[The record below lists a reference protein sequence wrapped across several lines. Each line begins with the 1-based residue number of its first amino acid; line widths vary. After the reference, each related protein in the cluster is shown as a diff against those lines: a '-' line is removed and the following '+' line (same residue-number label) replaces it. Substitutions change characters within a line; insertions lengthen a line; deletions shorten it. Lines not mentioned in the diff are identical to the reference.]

1 MSEKQFTELE
11 KLNYELEKL
20 QFLIDL
26 SIKSKNFNESE
37 QYRKKESELKS
48 KISEL
53 QSVGKL

>member
-26 SIKSKNFNESE
+26 SIKSKNFNQTE
-37 QYRKKESELKS
+37 QYRKKELELKTR
-48 KISEL
+48 ISEL
-53 QSVGKL
+53 ESTTKF

>member
-26 SIKSKNFNESE
+26 SIKSKNFNQTE
-37 QYRKKESELKS
+37 QYRKKEIELKTR
-48 KISEL
+48 ISEL
-53 QSVGKL
+53 ESTTKF

>member
-26 SIKSKNFNESE
+26 SIKSKNFNQTE
-37 QYRKKESELKS
+37 QYRKKEIELKTR
-48 KISEL
+48 ISEL
-53 QSVGKL
+53 E